1 MVISDFNIVCLNQ
14 HVAQTIN
21 YKDIGTDIV
30 SNGYGKHWKVLK
42 KSCGIWYQFYPN
54 ERNITK
60 QYNDEFFDL
69 SIVDNI
75 YYLVLLDNHGK
86 DVKDIVETYLSFSPI
101 NEIIVL
107 FRLDEY
113 MESDKI
119 TKLSVVDFIENLNNG
134 SLQFNKIYKVNG

>member
-42 KSCGIWYQFYPN
+42 KSRGVWYQFYPN

-86 DVKDIVETYLSFSPI
+86 DVRDIVETYLSFSPI
-101 NEIIVL
+101 NEIIV
-107 FRLDEY
+107 
-113 MESDKI
+113 
-119 TKLSVVDFIENLNNG
+119 
-134 SLQFNKIYKVNG
+134 